1 MPEDYALSLE
11 EIKRM
16 MANAGGTNLAG
27 QSMAGPVA
35 TGQSYAQS
43 IAGGMPMS
51 QVIAPGVS
59 YSPSQPGGYTQKDL
73 DMIAAGP
80 APVMP
85 KPPTTGEV
93 ATIEDQMPYAP
104 PGVQEPTPYVPGQT
118 PFPGIPDFL
127 KDLDFSNLPD
137 SRGRPGIDYFPEPR
151 DPFFVKDFFEDPTAS
166 KDTAGLLDPQPGS
179 SAPAGFIPPPP
190 GSMNTMAFVDYYNP
204 TTGETWSAPNGG
216 WTAPEGWVVGR
227 PDGGLKIFDEST
239 SNSSESSPQQDF
251 FKADQNLFNFEEQE
265 PTPIGDIR
273 DTYTPEQVA
282 ELERKEIERRA
293 REEANIINKYGSR
306 ENLQNQINE
315 SLFKDFV
322 TPQTPVI
329 PEPVMQPPARQ
340 EVPFVPEIPTIPMN
354 FTGLPQMPAI
364 PNIPVMPELP
374 YFPQPIQPMNF
385 TRLSNLPVSNFVQ
398 PSVEDIVSPISRG
411 RTLPPTPRGLFSL

>member
-1 MPEDYALSLE
+1 
-11 EIKRM
+11 
-16 MANAGGTNLAG
+16 MAFG
-27 QSMAGPVA
+27 QIPTQTMAGPVA
-35 TGQSYAQS
+35 TGQAYAQQ
-43 IAGGMPMS
+43 IAGGMPME

-59 YSPSQPGGYTQKDL
+59 YSPEMAGGYTQADL
-73 DMIAAGP
+73 DMIARGP

-85 KPPTTGEV
+85 IAPTQGTPL
-93 ATIEDQMPYAP
+93 TIEDQMPYAP
-104 PGVQEPTPYVPGQT
+104 VGTPMPTP
-118 PFPGIPDFL
+118 FMGIPDFIRN
-127 KDLDFSNLPD
+127 LDFSNLP
-137 SRGRPGIDYFPEPR
+137 R
-151 DPFFVKDFFEDPTAS
+151 FEDIQDIRGVENIRPSLFDIDVEEILKNIDTEKFADIDFSGINIPSIAPSMPTAPVIQQPIIS
-166 KDTAGLLDPQPGS
+166 EPVIPQ
-179 SAPAGFIPPPP
+179 APVIQQPITP
-190 GSMNTMAFVDYYNP
+190 
-204 TTGETWSAPNGG
+204 
-216 WTAPEGWVVGR
+216 VV
-227 PDGGLKIFDEST
+227 
-239 SNSSESSPQQDF
+239 
-251 FKADQNLFNFEEQE
+251 QE

-322 TPQTPVI
+322 TPQAPVI
-329 PEPVMQPPARQ
+329 PEPVIQQPIAPIFQEPQIPVLPKPVIPQIQQIPEPVIQQPVRQ

-354 FTGLPQMPAI
+354 FTGLPQMPVI

-374 YFPQPIQPMNF
+374 IVPQPIVPQPIVPQPIQPMNF

-411 RTLPPTPRGLFSL
+411 RTLPQIPRGLFSL

>member
-1 MPEDYALSLE
+1 
-11 EIKRM
+11 
-16 MANAGGTNLAG
+16 MAIGIPGINLPT

-35 TGQSYAQS
+35 TGQSYAQQ
-43 IAGGMPMS
+43 IAGGMPME

-59 YSPSQPGGYTQKDL
+59 YSPEMAGGYTQKDL
-73 DMIAAGP
+73 DMISAGP

-85 KPPTTGEV
+85 VAPTQGTPL
-93 ATIEDQMPYAP
+93 TIEDQMPYAP
-104 PGVQEPTPYVPGQT
+104 VGTPMPTP
-118 PFPGIPDFL
+118 FMGIPDFVRN
-127 KDLDFSNLPD
+127 LDFSNLP
-137 SRGRPGIDYFPEPR
+137 R
-151 DPFFVKDFFEDPTAS
+151 FEDIQDIRGVENIRPSLFDIDVEEILKDIDTEKFADIDFSGINIPSIAPAMPTA
-166 KDTAGLLDPQPGS
+166 PVIQQPIT
-179 SAPAGFIPPPP
+179 P
-190 GSMNTMAFVDYYNP
+190 
-204 TTGETWSAPNGG
+204 
-216 WTAPEGWVVGR
+216 VV
-227 PDGGLKIFDEST
+227 
-239 SNSSESSPQQDF
+239 
-251 FKADQNLFNFEEQE
+251 QE

-329 PEPVMQPPARQ
+329 PKPVIQQPVRQ

-374 YFPQPIQPMNF
+374 IVPQPIQPMNF